1 MNAAPTDLF
10 RLDGKT
16 AIVTGAAR
24 GLGAATAS
32 MLAQRGARVAAVDL
46 HWGDGDSPFGD
57 QKENITTFVGDVSH
71 VAGMQALVAEI
82 AAGFGRIDILV
93 NNAAICPRLPFYEST
108 EADWEKL
115 MGVNAKSQYFLC
127 QAVCRVMKAQG
138 GGRIINVASTGGRT
152 GSVTDAS
159 IYSGTKGAIVMFS
172 KSIAREVAADGILVN
187 CIAPG
192 AMDTDLMR
200 NLSPDRLKAF
210 TDQVPLKRLGQPE
223 EVARFIAFMASE
235 AFGYATGA
243 TYDVNGGWVML

>member
-1 MNAAPTDLF
+1 MKPAPHDLF
-10 RLDGKT
+10 RLDGKV

-24 GLGAATAS
+24 GLGAATANI
-32 MLAQRGARVAAVDL
+32 LAQRGARVAAVDL
-46 HWGDGDSPFGD
+46 YWGDSPSD
-57 QKENITTFVGDVSH
+57 DHQENITTFVGDVSQ

-115 MGVNAKSQYFLC
+115 MNVNAKSQYFLC
-127 QAVCRVMKAQG
+127 QAVCRVMKPQG
-138 GGRIINVASTGGRT
+138 GGRIINIASTGGRV
-152 GSVTDAS
+152 GSVLNAS

-192 AMDTDLMR
+192 TLDTDLMR
-200 NLSPDRLKAF
+200 NLSPDEVKVI
-210 TDQVPLKRLGQPE
+210 TDRIPLKRLGQPE
-223 EVARFIAFMASE
+223 EVARLVAFMASD

-243 TYDVNGGWVML
+243 TYDINGGWIML